1 MFIDIDNDKLSN
13 DLVNDM
19 HIQTNNT
26 YIERDKCTLPCD
38 MLFKELKSNDIMH
51 KQKSAGHKDPS
62 ANFINDTHAC
72 GINNDELLRNH
83 ILYHVK

>member
-1 MFIDIDNDKLSN
+1 M
-13 DLVNDM
+13 
-19 HIQTNNT
+19 
-26 YIERDKCTLPCD
+26 YITMC
-38 MLFKELKSNDIMH
+38 NDIMH